1 MAVLIMLI
9 VLGLK
14 SSKFLRI
21 NFYRSLCYGLLFSFL
36 LTFNKSFI
44 YHLLINK
51 KVTRMV
57 RKYKF
62 IVKPELGPDVV
73 LVLECNLVSHLEKPS
88 EVFDGRISFLKD
100 RSIRIWDYYPEINS
114 DDSSSDWQNF
124 FQIIT
129 LTPVGQVKPIY
140 DYEVFVVRSE
150 TKWVLLPYRS
160 SGYSDSF
167 SFFVDFM
174 KFNIIFFFVNKY
186 EN

>member
-1 MAVLIMLI
+1 
-9 VLGLK
+9 
-14 SSKFLRI
+14 
-21 NFYRSLCYGLLFSFL
+21 
-36 LTFNKSFI
+36 
-44 YHLLINK
+44 
-51 KVTRMV
+51 
-57 RKYKF
+57 
-62 IVKPELGPDVV
+62 
-73 LVLECNLVSHLEKPS
+73 
-88 EVFDGRISFLKD
+88 
-100 RSIRIWDYYPEINS
+100 
-114 DDSSSDWQNF
+114 
-124 FQIIT
+124 